1 MCAHTPQVTGSNE
14 APDLKTSLIA
24 LDFPSRLIIELN
36 TFRKVDFPTRAFPTA
51 AITRIGRSICDIS
64 FKTSRFSSNAFGELL
79 LFTECSR
86 ILACCA
92 SVTITKPES
101 ERSVPKAISSKQI
114 MVHSLLGLIHNFD
127 TLNYLFGETTRE
139 KQPFEIHEI
148 HFRPRTK
155 DNFNFTN
162 AIWHW
167 IFLISKAHF
176 QPWCNAVVYSCFES
190 SLPWIILATLSQNSF
205 CVFSDEFGELV
216 KIILS
221 KTTLYVLIRYGI
233 RWIHWF

>member
-1 MCAHTPQVTGSNE
+1 MCAHTLRVTGSNE

-36 TFRKVDFPTRAFPTA
+36 TFRKVDFPTRAFSTA
-51 AITRIGRSICDIS
+51 AITRIGHSICDIS

-114 MVHSLLGLIHNFD
+114 MVHSLLSLIHNFD
-127 TLNYLFGETTRE
+127 TLNYLFRNTKILASIPR
-139 KQPFEIHEI
+139 KVKMLIHHVFI
-148 HFRPRTK
+148 YTS
-155 DNFNFTN
+155 
-162 AIWHW
+162 
-167 IFLISKAHF
+167 IFLIEVCH
-176 QPWCNAVVYSCFES
+176 PC
-190 SLPWIILATLSQNSF
+190 
-205 CVFSDEFGELV
+205 
-216 KIILS
+216 
-221 KTTLYVLIRYGI
+221 
-233 RWIHWF
+233 